1 METNTQIG
9 RLNKGQ
15 LEILKLF
22 SRDLN
27 DTEIK
32 EIKKLIVNYLAK
44 NLTDLAD
51 EKWKENKWTDNDMD
65 RFLDSHQRTPY
76 NSKE

>member
-51 EKWKENKWTDNDMD
+51 EKWNENKWTDNDMD

>member
-1 METNTQIG
+1 M
-9 RLNKGQ
+9 
-15 LEILKLF
+15 
-22 SRDLN
+22 N

-44 NLTDLAD
+44 DLTDLAD
-51 EKWKENKWTDNDMD
+51 EKWNENKWTDNDMD